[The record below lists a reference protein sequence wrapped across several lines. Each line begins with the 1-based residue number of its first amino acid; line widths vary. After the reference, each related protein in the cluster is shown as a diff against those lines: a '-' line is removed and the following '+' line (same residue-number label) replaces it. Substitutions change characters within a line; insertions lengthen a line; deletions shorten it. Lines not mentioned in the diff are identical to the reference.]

1 MIPPPDTS
9 LIFRKTILTIFKIRF
24 RFRSNPT

>member
-24 RFRSNPT
+24 RFRSNST